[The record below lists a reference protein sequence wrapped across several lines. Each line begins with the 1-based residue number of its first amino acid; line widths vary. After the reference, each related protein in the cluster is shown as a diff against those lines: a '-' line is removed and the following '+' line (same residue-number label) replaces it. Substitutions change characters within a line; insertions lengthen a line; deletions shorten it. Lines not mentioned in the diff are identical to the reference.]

1 MFWTGLL
8 ANQRGVF
15 AVQRVRFRS
24 GVPYGS
30 RVGRYSRIAVRMAC
44 CLLCQLF
51 HHVECVEHQLRHVD
65 CARANPHHRGN
76 NLLLY
81 GRHAFTYLV
90 NFLDQVFARVSTSGQ
105 NLDSQLA
112 ALSDC
117 EKIFQ
122 EKISGAKD
130 DRPELQ
136 ALLEW
141 VREGDTVHVTK
152 LDRLAR
158 NTRHLLEVSEYLQG
172 KGVALNILNIG
183 INTATPTGKLMLTMI
198 GAIATFEREM
208 MLERQAEGIALAK
221 LKGKYKGR
229 KPTARSKTKE
239 VIELVENGTS
249 KAGISHLLKL
259 GITSIYRIIRVN
271 RPDLL
276 ENKHCND

>member
-1 MFWTGLL
+1 
-8 ANQRGVF
+8 
-15 AVQRVRFRS
+15 
-24 GVPYGS
+24 
-30 RVGRYSRIAVRMAC
+30 MASI
-44 CLLCQLF
+44 
-51 HHVECVEHQLRHVD
+51 
-65 CARANPHHRGN
+65 G
-76 NLLLY
+76 Y
-81 GRHAFTYLV
+81 
-90 NFLDQVFARVSTSGQ
+90 ARVSTSGQ

-117 EKIFQ
+117 EKVFQ

-136 ALLEW
+136 AMLEW

-158 NTRHLLEVSEYLQG
+158 NTRHLLEVSEYLQS

-229 KPTARSKTKE
+229 KPTARSKAKE

-249 KAGISHLLKL
+249 KAEISHLLKI
-259 GITSIYRIIRVN
+259 GITSIYRIIRDE

-276 ENKHCND
+276 DNNKE